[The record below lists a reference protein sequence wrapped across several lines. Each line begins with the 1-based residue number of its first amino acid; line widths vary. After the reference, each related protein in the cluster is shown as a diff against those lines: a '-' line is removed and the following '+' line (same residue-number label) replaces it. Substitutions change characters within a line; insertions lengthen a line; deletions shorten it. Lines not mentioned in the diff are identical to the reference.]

1 MTHDPHTTSPA
12 RELTSASARQ
22 GPHHAERAIIDI
34 SPRITPR
41 IAVWP
46 GDTPL
51 VREVLCEVEQGANIT
66 LSALRSTVHLG
77 AHADGANHYGSEAPS
92 IDAMPLERYLGPCHV
107 VRAHARR
114 VAGGMR
120 VGIAE
125 LGVPVA
131 SLFHRR
137 VLIHTGT
144 FPDFEHWNS
153 DFAGLDPALVD
164 ALAAQG
170 IELVGVDTPS
180 VDVQESKDLP
190 AHARF
195 LANDMS
201 ILEGLRLAHVA
212 PGEYELIALPLP
224 LVGFDA
230 SPVRAV
236 LRTL

>member
-1 MTHDPHTTSPA
+1 MTA
-12 RELTSASARQ
+12 R
-22 GPHHAERAIIDI
+22 GPIIDI
-34 SPRITPR
+34 SPALTPD

-51 VREVLCEVEQGANIT
+51 SREVLCTIEGGASVT
-66 LSALRSTVHLG
+66 LSTLRATVHLG
-77 AHADGANHYGSEAPS
+77 AHADGVNHYGGGDAG
-92 IDAMPLERYLGPCHV
+92 IDAFPLERYLGACHV
-107 VRAHARR
+107 VRARAERR
-114 VAGGMR
+114 AGGMR
-120 VGIAE
+120 VGIADLE
-125 LGVPVA
+125 IDLTAIRHP
-131 SLFHRR
+131 R

-144 FPDFEHWNS
+144 FPDFTNWNT

-164 ALAAQG
+164 LLADRG
-170 IELVGVDTPS
+170 VTLVGVDTPS

>member
-1 MTHDPHTTSPA
+1 MKRPAFIGLAHASLLSLHACSPQKAADTSQ
-12 RELTSASARQ
+12 SASAASPQKTLRFY
-22 GPHHAERAIIDI
+22 AIPIQNSTELKAKFD
-34 SPRITPR
+34 PM
-41 IAVWP
+41 A
-46 GDTPL
+46 
-51 VREVLCEVEQGANIT
+51 AH
-66 LSALRSTVHLG
+66 LS
-77 AHADGANHYGSEAPS
+77 
-92 IDAMPLERYLGPCHV
+92 
-107 VRAHARR
+107 
-114 VAGGMR
+114 
-120 VGIAE
+120 AE